1 MKYILEIELADNK
14 AAFVEEF
21 FRSVTFIKK
30 VKKIADEVGG
40 DNLQMPEIFE
50 DENFEWTGEE

>member
-30 VKKIADEVGG
+30 VKKISDEVGG
-40 DNLQMPEIFE
+40 DNLLMPEIFE
-50 DENFEWTGEE
+50 DENFEWTWEE